1 MIKEEMKIDMNNK
14 TVTVGNVVIDMAGGI
29 ITIGAHANLEPVI
42 EEVEEEDLKT
52 SLGEAYRVHKK
63 VGVGYKTPKT
73 CSRCGMMNSNIQTC
87 LSTFDLEKREWT
99 QKHRGKD
106 DDGEEVDEQALDD
119 YEIIPLHSHKPIT
132 AEQKAQFKSERR
144 SKVGRKV
151 MIESVLCTVTEHIKG
166 TLYKVKAPEQR
177 ASNSGGLPT
186 TVNVM
191 RYASHNKAKN
201 IWSWWENRGGEP
213 LHA

>member
-1 MIKEEMKIDMNNK
+1 MIKENMKIDMNNK
-14 TVTVGNVVIDMAGGI
+14 TVTIGNVVIDMAGGI
-29 ITIGAHANLEPVI
+29 ITIGAEEI
-42 EEVEEEDLKT
+42 EKVEEEDLKT
-52 SLGEAYRVHKK
+52 SLGEAYRVYKK
-63 VGVGYKTPKT
+63 VGVGHNTPKT

-87 LSTFDLEKREWT
+87 LSTFDEETGEWT

-106 DDGEEVDEQALDD
+106 DDGEPV
-119 YEIIPLHSHKPIT
+119 IPHKPIT

-144 SKVGRKV
+144 SKVGKKV

-166 TLYKVKAPEQR
+166 TLYKVKTVEQR
-177 ASNSGGLPT
+177 PSSSGGLPT

-191 RYASHNKAKN
+191 RYASHNKSKN
-201 IWSWWENRGGEP
+201 LWSWWENRGGEP

>member
-1 MIKEEMKIDMNNK
+1 MIKEDMKIDMNNK

-29 ITIGAHANLEPVI
+29 ITIGAEEI
-42 EEVEEEDLKT
+42 EEVEGEDLKT
-52 SLGEAYRVHKK
+52 SLGEAYQVYKK
-63 VGVGYKTPKT
+63 VGVGHNTPKT

-87 LSTFDLEKREWT
+87 LSTFDEETGEWT

-106 DDGEEVDEQALDD
+106 DDGEEVGEQTLDY
-119 YEIIPLHSHKPIT
+119 YEIIPHKPIT

-144 SKVGRKV
+144 SKVGKKV

-166 TLYKVKAPEQR
+166 TLYKVKAVEQR
-177 ASNSGGLPT
+177 PSSSGGLPT

-191 RYASHNKAKN
+191 RYASHNKSKN
-201 IWSWWENRGGEP
+201 LWSWWENRGGEP